1 MVSEVENLQLV
12 PISAR
17 DAPQANAKKQAEVV
31 QKAEV
36 KPAQSGAVDQEKES
50 QVKTVADVV
59 KLRELDEAVSEL
71 NSVAQFL
78 RRELQLA
85 VDEQSGEV
93 VVKVLDEQN
102 DEVIRQI
109 PSKEVLELRKS
120 MEDMKGVIFKGS
132 A

>member
-1 MVSEVENLQLV
+1 MVGEVKNLQLA

-17 DAPQANAKKQAEVV
+17 DAPEAIAKKQAEVV

-36 KPAQSGAVDQEKES
+36 KSVESGAADPEKGN

-59 KLRELDEAVSEL
+59 ELRELDEAVSEL
-71 NSVAQFL
+71 NSVAQML

-109 PSKEVLELRKS
+109 PSEEVLELRKS

>member
-1 MVSEVENLQLV
+1 MVSEVKNLQLA

-17 DAPQANAKKQAEVV
+17 DAPQANAKKQAEAV

-36 KPAQSGAVDQEKES
+36 RPAQSGAVDQEREGS
-50 QVKTVADVV
+50 VKTVADVV
-59 KLRELDEAVSEL
+59 ELRELDEAVSEL

-109 PSKEVLELRKS
+109 PSQEVLELRKS